1 MNILTDEKLD
11 LTKIIPRGGNSDLS
25 ELEQDLFKLLADV
38 VQPGNTITP
47 QAAAETIDEYLRS
60 LPGRTEEKKEDVK
73 VVEDFLHTLWSLLI
87 AVVENTP
94 YNHPGQD
101 RLLATLTSLIKRS
114 EGSYEIWG
122 QSALHVWADLPLLG
136 PIVRENWGWTA
147 PSTTKASYMEL
158 DGATEWINL
167 NSFAARLVGTELVDW
182 ETFPIWSLR
191 DAFEEPFRTRV
202 ENDVYD
208 LIAAQWVFNAGKLI
222 YAVSCEES
230 TVENPRITKG
240 GPLFDG
246 ESGFN
251 VKRWEFWKKRA
262 QEMKEVVS
270 EDVKGIAAS
279 VVEKMVEIEGDT

>member
-87 AVVENTP
+87 AVVEHTP

-101 RLLATLTSLIKRS
+101 RLLATLTSLIERS

-122 QSALHVWADLPLLG
+122 VSD
-136 PIVRENWGWTA
+136 TA
-147 PSTTKASYMEL
+147 KSHIKVH
-158 DGATEWINL
+158 
-167 NSFAARLVGTELVDW
+167 F
-182 ETFPIWSLR
+182 F
-191 DAFEEPFRTRV
+191 
-202 ENDVYD
+202 
-208 LIAAQWVFNAGKLI
+208 VF
-222 YAVSCEES
+222 
-230 TVENPRITKG
+230 
-240 GPLFDG
+240 
-246 ESGFN
+246 
-251 VKRWEFWKKRA
+251 
-262 QEMKEVVS
+262 
-270 EDVKGIAAS
+270 
-279 VVEKMVEIEGDT
+279 

>member
-1 MNILTDEKLD
+1 
-11 LTKIIPRGGNSDLS
+11 
-25 ELEQDLFKLLADV
+25 
-38 VQPGNTITP
+38 
-47 QAAAETIDEYLRS
+47 
-60 LPGRTEEKKEDVK
+60 
-73 VVEDFLHTLWSLLI
+73 
-87 AVVENTP
+87 
-94 YNHPGQD
+94 
-101 RLLATLTSLIKRS
+101 
-114 EGSYEIWG
+114 
-122 QSALHVWADLPLLG
+122 
-136 PIVRENWGWTA
+136 
-147 PSTTKASYMEL
+147 MEL

-240 GPLFDG
+240 GPLFNG

-279 VVEKMVEIEGDT
+279 VVEKMVEIEGDTK